1 MRWFLLLPL
10 VLLSCS
16 YFQNDGIE
24 ITFDMSKERDQGRF
38 NPEQGD
44 ILSIAGSFN
53 EWELQKNIL
62 EDPEG
67 DWNYSISITEIPDTL
82 EFKFVVSSSSN
93 LDLPNSGWEIIP
105 NRILAKEI
113 LETVRP
119 IFRFNEPWSPIE
131 IKDITFSV
139 SMSNQEI
146 LGFFDSS
153 KDEVVVSGSF
163 IGWDSNGIILYDNDK
178 DGVYEQTVPI
188 EINPL
193 QPHNYKFKI
202 QKPSSFNG
210 YIPNDGWEFL
220 DDRVVMSQNSVVQ
233 YFNDQKRVARF
244 LVDEQW
250 LQDNTQN
257 GIQRGDMYQI
267 RFLVGGES
275 YLSEPLQKAAGGF
288 YETSQQIPLI
298 VDKVKWTLVENQ
310 TRELNDIQETVVT
323 HKGVVIT
330 VK

>member
-1 MRWFLLLPL
+1 
-10 VLLSCS
+10 
-16 YFQNDGIE
+16 
-24 ITFDMSKERDQGRF
+24 
-38 NPEQGD
+38 
-44 ILSIAGSFN
+44 
-53 EWELQKNIL
+53 
-62 EDPEG
+62 
-67 DWNYSISITEIPDTL
+67 
-82 EFKFVVSSSSN
+82 
-93 LDLPNSGWEIIP
+93 
-105 NRILAKEI
+105 
-113 LETVRP
+113 
-119 IFRFNEPWSPIE
+119 
-131 IKDITFSV
+131 
-139 SMSNQEI
+139 
-146 LGFFDSS
+146 
-153 KDEVVVSGSF
+153 
-163 IGWDSNGIILYDNDK
+163 
-178 DGVYEQTVPI
+178 
-188 EINPL
+188 
-193 QPHNYKFKI
+193 
-202 QKPSSFNG
+202 
-210 YIPNDGWEFL
+210 
-220 DDRVVMSQNSVVQ
+220 MSQNSVVQ